1 MNGPS
6 LKTVIP
12 YMVIGALIA
21 LGLGAAVV
29 RALDWEGDW
38 EVGVLV
44 AAAVGAAGWKVWTDI
59 VKPWRLERNAETAES
74 RHSQAVGL
82 SLRRRGNPNACHRL
96 RGANHTPHPN
106 QRPASWHVWRAPRKP
121 DFGNSRVFD
130 IIGS

>member
-82 SLRRRGNPNACHRL
+82 SLRRRGNPKCLAPTSWCESHTSPQPEACELACLKSPKETRL
-96 RGANHTPHPN
+96 RELPG
-106 QRPASWHVWRAPRKP
+106 
-121 DFGNSRVFD
+121 
-130 IIGS
+130 I